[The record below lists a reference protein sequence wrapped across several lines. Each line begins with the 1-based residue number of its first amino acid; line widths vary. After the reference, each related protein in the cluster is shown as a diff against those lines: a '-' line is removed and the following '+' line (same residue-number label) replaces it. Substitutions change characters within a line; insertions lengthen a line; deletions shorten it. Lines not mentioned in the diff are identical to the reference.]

1 MDDDKN
7 FMRLARYIGVFGN
20 AENKAQAGVAMTT
33 PVVTENI
40 AMTTPVVTENIA
52 MTTPVVTDG
61 AAKKG
66 STPMRF

>member
-33 PVVTENI
+33 PVVT
-40 AMTTPVVTENIA
+40 
-52 MTTPVVTDG
+52 DG

-66 STPMRF
+66 LTPMRFVLPSKYTQASEA